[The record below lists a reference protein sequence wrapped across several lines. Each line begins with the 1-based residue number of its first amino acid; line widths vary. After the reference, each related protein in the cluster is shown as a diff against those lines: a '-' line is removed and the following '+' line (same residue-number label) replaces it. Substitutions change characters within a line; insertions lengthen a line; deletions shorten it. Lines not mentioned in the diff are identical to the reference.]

1 MARRRG
7 PLVAAAILGVLL
19 LSGIFAATTGW
30 RAWTGHAPTVPV
42 GSAPPTEQP
51 VAPARPPMPR
61 AVPATGKLAP
71 DDPAAKDAHARLVD
85 AYLFFL
91 AAFNS
96 HRARGQ

>member
-1 MARRRG
+1 MAQKRG

-19 LSGIFAATTGW
+19 LSGILAATTGW
-30 RAWTGHAPTVPV
+30 RAWTGHPPVDPV

-51 VAPARPPMPR
+51 TAPTRPSTPKATPT
-61 AVPATGKLAP
+61 TGKRAP
-71 DDPAAKDAHARLVD
+71 DDPAVKNANARLVD

-96 HRARGQ
+96 HHARGQ